1 MKEFKLR
8 GKVVRMARILKS
20 IKGRELAARTGISY
34 RYLSKIELEERN
46 VSVRN
51 EFKLIRELRELGIS
65 ETELLALT
73 LIANYQKSEV
83 Q

>member
-20 IKGRELAARTGISY
+20 IKGRELADRTGISY
-34 RYLSKIELEERN
+34 RYLSKIELEERS

-51 EFKLIRELRELGIS
+51 EFKLIREFRELGIS
-65 ETELLALT
+65 EAELLALT
-73 LIANYQKSEV
+73 LIVNYQKSEV